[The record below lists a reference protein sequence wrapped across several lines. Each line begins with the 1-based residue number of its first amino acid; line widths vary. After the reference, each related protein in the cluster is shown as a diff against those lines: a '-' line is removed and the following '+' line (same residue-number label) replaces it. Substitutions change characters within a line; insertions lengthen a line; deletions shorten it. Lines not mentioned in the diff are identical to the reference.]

1 MASMFGPSP
10 TPVKYTYNYSGGG
23 SPYYG
28 DQTSALY
35 GFGGL
40 PERTSLMKILKESNH
55 LQLYGSNGMQGLGNT
70 TEVATTAA
78 VTTGLLTGV
87 VVTGLAVS
95 YVLGRYVGS
104 FVVEGVSGSKLS
116 LKQKRGIGVAAMII

>member
-10 TPVKYTYNYSGGG
+10 TPVKYTYNYSGGC

-28 DQTSALY
+28 DKTAALY

-40 PERTSLMKILKESNH
+40 PERTSLLKILKNSDH
-55 LQLYGSNGMQGLGNT
+55 LQLYGGHGMHGLGNT
-70 TEVATTAA
+70 NEVATTAA

-87 VVTGLAVS
+87 VVTGLVIS
-95 YVLGRYVGS
+95 YGLGRFLGAPII
-104 FVVEGVSGSKLS
+104 EMASGQKLS
-116 LKQKRGIGVAAMII
+116 LAQKRGVGIATMII

>member
-28 DQTSALY
+28 DKTAALY
-35 GFGGL
+35 GFSGL
-40 PERTSLMKILKESNH
+40 PERTSLMKILKNSDH
-55 LQLYGSNGMQGLGNT
+55 LQLYGHHGMHGLGNT
-70 TEVATTAA
+70 GEVATTAA

-87 VVTGLAVS
+87 VVTGLAIS
-95 YVLGRYVGS
+95 YGLGRFIGAPII
-104 FVVEGVSGSKLS
+104 EMASGQKLT
-116 LKQKRGIGVAAMII
+116 LAQKRGVGVATMII

>member
-55 LQLYGSNGMQGLGNT
+55 LQLYGSNGMQGLGNA
-70 TEVATTAA
+70 TEVASTAA
-78 VTTGLLTGV
+78 VTTGLSNRSCSHRSSNQLCFLV
-87 VVTGLAVS
+87 DMSA
-95 YVLGRYVGS
+95 
-104 FVVEGVSGSKLS
+104 LS
-116 LKQKRGIGVAAMII
+116 LSRWS

>member
-10 TPVKYTYNYSGGG
+10 TPLKYTYNYSGGG

-28 DQTSALY
+28 DKTGALY

-40 PERTSLMKILKESNH
+40 PERTSLLKILKESDH
-55 LQLYGSNGMQGLGNT
+55 LQLYGGHGMHGLGNT
-70 TEVATTAA
+70 TTATTAA
-78 VTTGLLTGV
+78 VTTGVLTGV
-87 VVTGLAVS
+87 VVTGLAIS
-95 YVLGRYVGS
+95 YVFGRYVGS

>member
-10 TPVKYTYNYSGGG
+10 TPVKYNYNYSGGG

-28 DQTSALY
+28 DKTAALY

-40 PERTSLMKILKESNH
+40 PERTSLMKILKESDH
-55 LQLYGSNGMQGLGNT
+55 LQLYGSHGMHGLGDAT
-70 TEVATTAA
+70 TAKTAA
-78 VTTGLLTGV
+78 VTTGILTGV
-87 VVTGLAVS
+87 VVTGLVVS

-104 FVVEGVSGSKLS
+104 FVVEGMSGSKLS
-116 LKQKRGIGVAAMII
+116 LKQKRGVGVAAMII

>member
-28 DQTSALY
+28 DKTAALY

-40 PERTSLMKILKESNH
+40 PERTSLMKILKESDH
-55 LQLYGSNGMQGLGNT
+55 LQLYGSHGMHGLGDT
-70 TEVATTAA
+70 TTVKTAA
-78 VTTGLLTGV
+78 VTTGVLTGV
-87 VVTGLAVS
+87 VVTGLAIS

>member
-10 TPVKYTYNYSGGG
+10 TPIKYNYNYSGGG

-28 DQTSALY
+28 DKTAALY

-40 PERTSLMKILKESNH
+40 PERTSLMKILKESDH
-55 LQLYGSNGMQGLGNT
+55 LQLYGSNGMHGLG
-70 TEVATTAA
+70 ATTTATSAA
-78 VTTGLLTGV
+78 VTTGVLTGV

-116 LKQKRGIGVAAMII
+116 LKQKRGIGVAAMVI

>member
-10 TPVKYTYNYSGGG
+10 TPIKYNYNYSGGG

-28 DQTSALY
+28 DKTAALY

-40 PERTSLMKILKESNH
+40 PERTSLMKILKESDH
-55 LQLYGSNGMQGLGNT
+55 LQLYGSHGMHGLG
-70 TEVATTAA
+70 ATTTATSAA
-78 VTTGLLTGV
+78 VTTGVLTGV

-116 LKQKRGIGVAAMII
+116 LKQKRGIGVAAMVI

>member
-10 TPVKYTYNYSGGG
+10 TPVKYTYNYSGGS

-28 DQTSALY
+28 DETAALY

-40 PERTSLMKILKESNH
+40 PERTSLMKILKESDH
-55 LQLYGSNGMQGLGNT
+55 LQLYGGHGMHGLGDT
-70 TEVATTAA
+70 TAATTAA
-78 VTTGLLTGV
+78 VTTGVLTGV

-95 YVLGRYVGS
+95 YVLGRYVGAPII
-104 FVVEGVSGSKLS
+104 EMASGQKLS
-116 LKQKRGIGVAAMII
+116 LSQKRGVGVATMII